1 MVDIHESYTPAIH
14 ASITFYC
21 NGIGIACLCVCVYIY
36 SFMFCQVYHIALL
49 LVAIL
54 LLAKLAEKKLN
65 SLVVVVLSKNS
76 STWLCRLPKW
86 QRGFPKPTMPISPIG
101 PAWRTILLIQGLWP
115 CRYGKEFTTSTCD
128 LLAYYVRHLITL
140 WLCWKPY

>member
-49 LVAIL
+49 VVAIL

-76 STWLCRLPKW
+76 ST
-86 QRGFPKPTMPISPIG
+86 
-101 PAWRTILLIQGLWP
+101 
-115 CRYGKEFTTSTCD
+115 
-128 LLAYYVRHLITL
+128 
-140 WLCWKPY
+140 